1 MHVHEFVESNLK
13 LDNRYSYGTI
23 QTNYTLLRL
32 SHIATVSHVQGIISC
47 GTILKQSRA
56 QLTYNFFVSIIYII
70 YICVYIY
77 GT

>member
-1 MHVHEFVESNLK
+1 MHIHEFVESNLK
-13 LDNRYSYGTI
+13 LDNHYSYGTS

-56 QLTYNFFVSIIYII
+56 QSTYNYIYI
-70 YICVYIY
+70 YIY
-77 GT
+77 MVRSHLKTY

>member
-13 LDNRYSYGTI
+13 LDNRYSYGTS

-32 SHIATVSHVQGIISC
+32 SHIATMSHAQGIISC
-47 GTILKQSRA
+47 GTILKQSHA
-56 QLTYNFFVSIIYII
+56 QSTYNFIAFII
-70 YICVYIY
+70 YIY